1 MLTFQDMLAVGENAR
16 DIAEFVRK
24 VINEHQT
31 SDLYKVAA
39 FADDYDRGLNTTIM
53 RYNKVVRD
61 LAGRAQ
67 VDTFSPNHRSACN
80 FFHIDVTQ
88 MVSYLL
94 GNGVTWENEQTGERL
109 GKLFDNRL
117 SDAGH
122 DALCGGVSFGFWN
135 LDHVEVFSVLEFAPL
150 YDEETGALMA
160 GVRWWQIDK
169 QKPLRATLYTP
180 QGYTEFMWR
189 NDEKVEVDLDV
200 WTAIDTNTYCGQ
212 PNIPYVITV
221 RENEADGTEIVDG
234 KNYASLPIVP
244 MWANKH
250 KQSELVALR
259 NKIDAYD
266 MISSGFI
273 NDLDG
278 AQIYWII
285 KGAGGMDDP
294 DLVQFLDRLRTVG
307 AAAPADGQD
316 VSPVEL
322 NIPYEAREKL
332 LERLKNQLYED
343 AMLMNPEDIRAGNVT
358 ATQIRAAYERQN
370 VKADEFEYCVIE
382 FIQGILA
389 LVGIEDNPTFT
400 RSTIINTNEEITT
413 LVQAAQ
419 FLGSEYVTR
428 RIMTL
433 LGDGDQVEEVLK
445 QIDGEAMG
453 RLGGL
458 E

>member
-1 MLTFQDMLAVGENAR
+1 MLTWQDLQEVGENAR
-16 DIAEFVRK
+16 DVAEFVRK
-24 VINEHQT
+24 VIHEHQT
-31 SDLYKVAA
+31 SALYKIAA

-53 RYNKVVRD
+53 SYNKMVHD
-61 LAGRAQ
+61 LKGRA
-67 VDTFSPNHRSACN
+67 VPDTFSPNHRSACN

-94 GNGVTWENEQTGERL
+94 GNGVTWEQESTKERL

-122 DALCGGVSFGFWN
+122 AALCGGVSFGFWN

-200 WTAIDTNTYCGQ
+200 WTAIDTNIYCGQ

-234 KNYASLPIVP
+234 RNYASLPIVP
-244 MWANKH
+244 MWANRH

-259 NKIDAYD
+259 AKIDAYD
-266 MISSGFI
+266 MISSGFV

-294 DLVQFLDRLRTVG
+294 DLLQFLDRLRTVG
-307 AAAPADGQD
+307 AAAPADGQE

-332 LERLKNQLYED
+332 LDRLKNQLYED
-343 AMLMNPEDIRAGNVT
+343 AMLMNPDDIRAGNIT

-382 FIQGILA
+382 FLQGILS
-389 LVGIEDNPTFT
+389 LLGIEDNPTFT
-400 RSTIINTNEEITT
+400 RSTIVNTNEEITT
-413 LVQAAQ
+413 LVTAAQ

-445 QIDGEAMG
+445 QIEDGAVS
-453 RLGGL
+453 RLNFG